1 MIFSEDQMKRLLLS
15 LLFAVFAFSTS
26 SQTKVLF
33 DATKHEMAGNAD
45 WVIDADAWNNNM
57 PAYPCTGS
65 TNESNPQRY
74 PTPDQSGITQATPE
88 TYWTGGISAW
98 AVDIVKT
105 WGWTVE
111 SLPPGASITYG
122 DGGNAQDLSNYD
134 VFIICEPQNQFT
146 TAEKNA
152 IIAFVQNGGG
162 LFMVAD
168 HETSD
173 RDCDGWDSPWVYND
187 LTGATSASSTGLFG
201 IWFRVDGLEVKGE
214 DWFDDGT
221 DNNVNTD
228 TSDPIIFGP
237 AGSGTGGLGLFG
249 STSMDINPADN
260 PTVAAHVWRTGQA
273 HNNLRVTFATASYGL
288 GRVAAIGDSSPADDD
303 TGDSGD
309 SLYPGWDKASG
320 GVNNREIH
328 LNATYWLANPEPD
341 LTAPIITEGPSAEE
355 RDCSAEI
362 SWTTDEG
369 ATSFVEYGPTASY
382 GTTVSVTGYTQ
393 NHLVTLSGL
402 TPSTEYHFRVYSS
415 DTSANGPTY
424 SSDGTFT
431 TTAGTAPVIT
441 SGPTVTSLSGT
452 TAKIEWQTDELSSS
466 EVQYGTTGS
475 YGGDASGA
483 GSTKNHSVT
492 LTGLT
497 PETTYHYMVLSTDL
511 CSNGPT
517 CSSDATFTTGS
528 PALDLSGWTI
538 KQYNASFTYTFPAGT
553 TIPQNGYLILARNV
567 TEAEFRAAWPSMP
580 SEAVFVNSN
589 QTGSCS
595 DGCMPLIN
603 GAETFELYDAS
614 SALLDGITIA
624 MASGNAYQRN
634 NPGDA
639 PGSASSWTT
648 VAQGSAN
655 PGSGAGSLS
664 GAGVVINEMADA
676 ATFTYE
682 FIELFYDGG
691 SFIPDTTAPERITN
705 LKATPLSTTSIKLE
719 WTAPG
724 DDGMTGTASSYEIR
738 MSTTPIRNETE
749 FASATIVSPPS
760 PIAGGTSQFFTVSSL
775 SPDTVYFFAM
785 KTSDEVP
792 NTSAMSNTAWAL
804 TQEVGSGTTPVN
816 HLVISQIR
824 IAGSTDDFVELFN
837 PTSNP
842 ISVNGHS
849 VQYFAAN
856 SNFGFRVN
864 LSSAKSVPAYG
875 WYLVAGSGYS
885 GSPTPDD
892 SLGSSNASGTAGHL
906 TIVQSTAN
914 TTCNAANVI
923 DKAGYGATATCPE
936 TTSAATPGSGLSISR
951 KPDDQYGNGTDTDV
965 NSADFNAPA
974 APDIHNSSS
983 TPATAPPS
991 GSALGRVG
999 VTVFLT
1005 PGASA
1010 TSIEWGSTPGAASYN
1025 VYIGSTADFMT
1036 TPPSPV
1042 SVPANSLLDNTDPLA
1057 NPATR
1062 CVYFKIFAF
1071 DGTNESEEL
1080 EGE

>member
-1 MIFSEDQMKRLLLS
+1 MKRIILS
-15 LLFAVFAFSTS
+15 LFFAVLSFAAL

-45 WVIDADAWNNNM
+45 WVIDADAWTNNM
-57 PAYPCTGS
+57 PAYPCSGN
-65 TNESNPQRY
+65 TNESLPGRY
-74 PTPDQSGITQATPE
+74 PTPSQSGITSSTAE

-105 WGWTVE
+105 WGQDWTVE
-111 SLPPGASITYG
+111 SLPTGASITYG

-173 RDCDGWDSPWVYND
+173 RDCDNWDAPNVYND
-187 LTGATSASSTGLFG
+187 LTGATSATSAGIFG

-214 DWFDDGT
+214 DWFDDDT

-228 TSDPIIFGP
+228 TSDPIIYGP

-288 GRVAAIGDSSPADDD
+288 GRVAAIGDSSPADDSS
-303 TGDSGD
+303 GDSGD
-309 SLYPGWDKASG
+309 TLYDGWDKASG

-341 LTAPIITEGPSAEE
+341 VTAPVITTGPSASAK
-355 RDCSAEI
+355 DCSAEI

-369 ATSFVEYGPTASY
+369 ATSFVEYGLTDSY

-402 TPSTEYHFRVYSS
+402 TPSMEYHFRVYST
-415 DTSANGPTY
+415 DTSSNGPTY
-424 SSDGTFT
+424 SSDDTFT
-431 TTAGTAPVIT
+431 TTAATAPVIT
-441 SGPTVTSLSGT
+441 SGPAVVSVSGT
-452 TAKIEWQTDELSSS
+452 TAKIEWQTDELASS
-466 EVQYGTTGS
+466 EVEYGVTETYGS
-475 YGGDASGA
+475 SVSGT
-483 GSTKNHSVT
+483 GSTKAHSVT

-497 PETTYHYMVLSTDL
+497 PETTYHYSVLSTDL

-538 KQYNASFTYTFPAGT
+538 KQYNAAFTYTFPAES
-553 TIPQNGYLILARNV
+553 TIPQNGYLVLARDV

-580 SEAVFVNSN
+580 AEAVFVNSN
-589 QTGSCS
+589 PTGSCA

-603 GAETFELYDAS
+603 GAETFELYDSS
-614 SALLDGITIA
+614 SALIDGITIA
-624 MASGNAYQRN
+624 MASGNAYQRK

-639 PGSASSWTT
+639 PGSTSSWTT

-655 PGSGAGSLS
+655 PGSGAGTLS

-691 SFIPDTTAPERITN
+691 SSIPDTTAPERITN
-705 LKATPLSTTSIKLE
+705 LKATPASTTSIKLE

-724 DDGMTGTASSYEIR
+724 DDGMTGTATSYEIR
-738 MSTTPIRNETE
+738 MSMNPIRNEAE
-749 FASATIVSPPS
+749 FAAATSVTPPS
-760 PIAGGTSQFFTVSSL
+760 PVAGGTSQSFTVSSL

-824 IAGSTDDFVELFN
+824 IAGSTDDFIELFN
-837 PTSNP
+837 PTASP

-849 VQYFAAN
+849 IQYKSAT
-856 SNFGFRVN
+856 GGLGPQTN
-864 LSSAKSVPAYG
+864 LSNKSVPAYG
-875 WYLVAGSGYS
+875 WYLVSYNNGT
-885 GSPTPDD
+885 PTRDD
-892 SLGSSNASGTAGHL
+892 TLGGNASASAGHFML
-906 TIVQSTAN
+906 VSN
-914 TTCNAANVI
+914 TTAISDCQLDSDII
-923 DKAGYGATATCPE
+923 DKIGYGATANCPE
-936 TTSAATPGSGLSISR
+936 GTYAAAPLTAGTSISR
-951 KPDDQYGNGTDTDV
+951 KPDDQYGNGTDTDI

-974 APDIHNSSS
+974 TPDIHNSAS

-1010 TSIEWGSTPGAASYN
+1010 TSIEWGSTPGATSYH
-1025 VYIGSTADFMT
+1025 VYIGSTPDFMD
-1036 TPPSPV
+1036 TPPAPV
-1042 SVPANSLLDNTDPLA
+1042 NVTTNSYLDSTECP
-1057 NPATR
+1057 
-1062 CVYFKIFAF
+1062 VYFKIFAF